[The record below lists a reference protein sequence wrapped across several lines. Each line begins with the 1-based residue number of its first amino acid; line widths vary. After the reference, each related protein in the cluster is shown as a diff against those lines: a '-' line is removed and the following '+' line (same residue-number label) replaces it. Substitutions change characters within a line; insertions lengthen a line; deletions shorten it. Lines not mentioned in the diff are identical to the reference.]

1 MLIVFACFSAAFASP
16 GGKSGVAAAGCT
28 CHGGDSEETTV
39 TLTADKV
46 AVAIGE
52 VVNLTLIVE
61 HASAK
66 VAGLDIAA
74 KGLDDDTYGGD
85 LAKGSNTRVSSHE
98 ITHSE
103 PGEMA
108 GGSFTYDF
116 TWSSEAGGAFKLY
129 GAGLAGNGD
138 DEKTGDRWAFAD
150 SVTIDVADADT
161 DVDADT
167 DTDTDTPLDSA
178 DTGGE
183 PVDPCG
189 CATGE
194 AGLRLVPLAA
204 GVAALRRKR
213 ASTR

>member
-1 MLIVFACFSAAFASP
+1 
-16 GGKSGVAAAGCT
+16 
-28 CHGGDSEETTV
+28 
-39 TLTADKV
+39 
-46 AVAIGE
+46 
-52 VVNLTLIVE
+52 
-61 HASAK
+61 
-66 VAGLDIAA
+66 
-74 KGLDDDTYGGD
+74 
-85 LAKGSNTRVSSHE
+85 
-98 ITHSE
+98 
-103 PGEMA
+103 MA

-183 PVDPCG
+183 PVDP
-189 CATGE
+189 
-194 AGLRLVPLAA
+194 AA
-204 GVAALRRKR
+204 APPGGRTAPGAVGGGVAALRRKR